1 MAKRQH
7 IPLSAIPRDPAVAAF
22 LARGERDSGNAY
34 AVPAQPKPVLAGGEA
49 VSA

>member
-22 LARGERDSGNAY
+22 LARGERDNGNQF
-34 AVPAQPKPVLAGGEA
+34 AVPVYPKPSLIGGEVVLA
-49 VSA
+49 